1 MVVRRVLIA
10 IALLVPLG
18 VAACGNDEPDKAAA
32 GPTTAAPASS
42 SPPPEPFVFEV
53 GPAAGTK
60 NLPIT
65 AEVETR
71 VSGGKVTTVTLVDDK
86 GKNIGGEL
94 RADGTTWV
102 PGQPLEYN
110 RTYTAS
116 VTATATN
123 GTPETKT
130 TNFSTMGRP
139 GGGKVGSGLYL
150 FTGKTYGT
158 AMPVAVE
165 FESDIPEASR
175 AAVARRLFVKS
186 DPPQLGRWHW
196 ASSRMVLFRPEQY
209 WKPGTTI
216 TVRSGL
222 TGLPIGSKWG
232 DTDRSATVKIADRS
246 LVLDVDNATKKMRVL
261 LNGQVIRELPVSL
274 GKPSTPSS
282 SGQMVIMEKAEQTV
296 FDTRATDGPDGYRVD
311 IQYAQRLTWG
321 GEYVHSAPWSVKD
334 QGTRNVS
341 HGCVN
346 VAPDQA
352 RWLFEQTMIGDAVIV
367 RGTERVLQSGNG
379 WTAWDVPWEKYGV

>member
-1 MVVRRVLIA
+1 MVVRRVLVA

-18 VAACGNDEPDKAAA
+18 LAACGNDEPSEAAA
-32 GPTTAAPASS
+32 APTTAAPASS
-42 SPPPEPFVFEV
+42 APPPEPFVFEV
-53 GPAAGTK
+53 GPAAGTA

-86 GKNIGGEL
+86 GKAVGGEL
-94 RADGTTWV
+94 RADGSTWV
-102 PGQPLEYN
+102 PGAPLEYN

-116 VTATATN
+116 VTATPAN
-123 GTPETKT
+123 GAPETKT
-130 TNFSTMGRP
+130 TSFKTMGRP

-150 FTGKTYGT
+150 FNGKTYGT

-175 AAVARRLFVKS
+175 AAVAKRLFVKTE
-186 DPPQLGRWHW
+186 PPQVGRWHW
-196 ASSRMVLFRPEQY
+196 HSSRMVLYRAENY
-209 WKPGTTI
+209 WQPGTTI
-216 TVRSGL
+216 SVRTGL
-222 TGLPIGSKWG
+222 TGLPIGNKWG

-246 LVLDVDNATKKMRVL
+246 LVVEVDNATKKMQVKV
-261 LNGQVIRELPVSL
+261 NGQVVQEAPVSL
-274 GKPSTPSS
+274 GKTSTPSS
-282 SGQMVIMEKAEQTV
+282 SGHMVIMEKAEQTV
-296 FDTRATDGPDGYRVD
+296 FDTRATDGPDGYRID
-311 IQYAQRLTWG
+311 IEWAQRLTWG
-321 GEYVHSAPWSVKD
+321 GEYFHSAPWSVKD

-346 VAPDQA
+346 LAPDQA
-352 RWLFEQTMIGDAVIV
+352 RKLFEQTMVGDAVIV
-367 RGTERVLQSGNG
+367 RGTERVLQPGNG